1 MRSIKEVVAEYE
13 EVSKDSALV
22 PKEGYINVFVFK
34 NQSKRDALRKEYI
47 SVLPLVKQLAVHIGN
62 KRYNGC
68 LEFSYEIDG
77 IEDDWDGYYHKV
89 AMERAEEMIS
99 AVKKSLSSVQ
109 YDAPLAWIVGML
121 KDVVTAENK

>member
-47 SVLPLVKQLAVHIGN
+47 FSPGI
-62 KRYNGC
+62 RYR
-68 LEFSYEIDG
+68 IP
-77 IEDDWDGYYHKV
+77 
-89 AMERAEEMIS
+89 IS
-99 AVKKSLSSVQ
+99 
-109 YDAPLAWIVGML
+109 DITPC
-121 KDVVTAENK
+121 